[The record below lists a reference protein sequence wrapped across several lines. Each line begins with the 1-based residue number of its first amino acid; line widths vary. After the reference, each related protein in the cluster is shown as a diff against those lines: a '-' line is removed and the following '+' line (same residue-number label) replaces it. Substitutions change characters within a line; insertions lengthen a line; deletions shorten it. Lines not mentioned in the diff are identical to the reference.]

1 MNQSN
6 EGGVSMK
13 PIAGPFIL
21 VESERAAGR
30 LDYQLTELIE
40 FVWACESAAAQA
52 DQIDEAIRW
61 GCCESRM
68 TKEKQLMASIN
79 SETHTGRV
87 ALVTGASRGIGQ
99 AGYYQSWMAVGEV
112 AA

>member
-40 FVWACESAAAQA
+40 FVWACEAAAAQA
-52 DQIDEAIRW
+52 DRIDADIRW
-61 GCCESRM
+61 GCRESRNN
-68 TKEKQLMASIN
+68 KEK
-79 SETHTGRV
+79 
-87 ALVTGASRGIGQ
+87 
-99 AGYYQSWMAVGEV
+99 
-112 AA
+112 